1 MDTLSEKGCIV
12 VLDSRFNVVSV
23 DPVRNRRT
31 GNGAISKTDGPA
43 SRFCDP
49 KRFVIAEMIDALR
62 KEGIWHGVTGRK
74 GDEDFPAQIS
84 AYTIR
89 NRHAQPEYFLLFI
102 DPVYHSFP
110 EYAATAKTL
119 QIDPLTGLPNRA
131 NLMHLMEKR
140 IPIAYEQ
147 QKHFGFLFIEFKN
160 LSNYNDMIGIDAEDR
175 LIVQLSDRLRSLGTF
190 DKFLAR
196 IGDHQFALLVDGTP
210 PAAPSLREAEHIIR
224 LLSEPFSIDSHL
236 FYLNASIGISLF
248 PEDADDAYGLLK
260 KAESSMKQAKKEGV
274 NRIALSTHKN
284 TAEPAYGETLSLM
297 ADLPA
302 AIENGEVYF
311 LLQPQYDAVTRR
323 CRSAEL
329 LARWRHPRYGEI
341 SPAVFIPLAEK
352 SGMIEPLSIKAMTEA
367 SKIFSELESS
377 GIHDVALSLNIS
389 PFFLMKNDFIETIR
403 FFMENYN
410 LSGKKLNFEITEE
423 ILTQSVGNLVHT
435 LDQIRQMGIGIE
447 IDDYG
452 TGFTSINY
460 LANLPIDTLKI
471 DRSFVSGI
479 DVKPKERA
487 LYKAVYEMARAL
499 GFRVVAEGVE
509 TEAENSIV
517 SSFGPVLVQG
527 YYYSKPISSD
537 AFIALAR

>member
-1 MDTLSEKGCIV
+1 MHSLSEKGCIV
-12 VLDSRFNVVSV
+12 VLDTQFNVA
-23 DPVRNRRT
+23 DINALRNRQAE
-31 GNGAISKTDGPA
+31 NGAAAETDISA
-43 SRFCDP
+43 FRFCDP
-49 KRFVIAEMIDALR
+49 QYFIRPEMIDALR
-62 KEGIWHGVTGRK
+62 KDGIWRGAVDRGN
-74 GDEDFPAQIS
+74 GQDLLIQITAYAIKNRHTRADYYLLFVDPVQDIFQES
-84 AYTIR
+84 GAAAYT
-89 NRHAQPEYFLLFI
+89 AQ
-102 DPVYHSFP
+102 
-110 EYAATAKTL
+110 T
-119 QIDPLTGLPNRA
+119 DPLTGLPNRTHFI
-131 NLMHLMEKR
+131 HLTEKK
-140 IPIAYEQ
+140 IPVSYEQ
-147 QKHFGFLFIEFKN
+147 QKHFGILFIEFQN
-160 LSNYNDMIGIDAEDR
+160 LSNVSDTIGIDAEDR
-175 LIVQLSDRLRSLGTF
+175 LIVQLTGRLRSLGIS
-190 DKFLAR
+190 DNLLAR
-196 IGDHQFALLVDGTP
+196 TGERQFALLVDKM
-210 PAAPSLREAEHIIR
+210 PSSARSLQEAERIIR

-260 KAESSMKQAKKEGV
+260 KAENSMKQAKKEGV
-274 NRIALSTHKN
+274 NRISLSPHESSGK
-284 TAEPAYGETLSLM
+284 PVYGQTLSLM

-302 AIENGEVYF
+302 AIENGELYF
-311 LLQPQYDAVTRR
+311 LLQPQYDSDSRR

-329 LARWRHPRYGEI
+329 LARWKHPRYGEI

-367 SKIFSELESS
+367 SKIFSALESS
-377 GIHDVALSLNIS
+377 GIHDISLSLNIS

-423 ILTQSVGNLVHT
+423 ILTQSVENLVHT

-479 DVKPKERA
+479 DTKPKERA

-509 TEAENSIV
+509 TEKEHTVV
-517 SSFGPVLVQG
+517 SSFGPVLIQG
-527 YYYSKPISSD
+527 YYYSKPISPE

>member
-1 MDTLSEKGCIV
+1 MHSPSEKGCIV
-12 VLDSRFNVVSV
+12 VLDTQFNVAGINAL
-23 DPVRNRRT
+23 RNRQAE
-31 GNGAISKTDGPA
+31 NGAAAEADISA
-43 SRFCDP
+43 FRFCDP
-49 KRFVIAEMIDALR
+49 QCFISPEMIDALR
-62 KEGIWHGVTGRK
+62 KDGIWRGTVDRENGQ
-74 GDEDFPAQIS
+74 ELPIQITAYAIKNRHTRTDCYLLFVDPVQDIFHAGGAA
-84 AYTIR
+84 AYT
-89 NRHAQPEYFLLFI
+89 AQ
-102 DPVYHSFP
+102 
-110 EYAATAKTL
+110 T
-119 QIDPLTGLPNRA
+119 DPLTGLPNRA
-131 NLMHLMEKR
+131 HFIHLTEKK
-140 IPIAYEQ
+140 IPVSYEQ
-147 QKHFGFLFIEFKN
+147 QKHFGILYIEFQN
-160 LSNYNDMIGIDAEDR
+160 LSNVSDTIGIDAEDR
-175 LIVQLSDRLRSLGTF
+175 LIVQLAGRLRSLGVS
-190 DKFLAR
+190 DKLLAR
-196 IGDHQFALLVDGTP
+196 TGERQFALLVDEM
-210 PAAPSLREAEHIIR
+210 PSSALSLQEAERIIR

-248 PEDADDAYGLLK
+248 PEDADDAYGLLR
-260 KAESSMKQAKKEGV
+260 KAENSMKQAKKEGV
-274 NRIALSTHKN
+274 NRISLSPHESTG
-284 TAEPAYGETLSLM
+284 EPVYGQTLSLM

-302 AIENGEVYF
+302 AIENGELYF
-311 LLQPQYDAVTRR
+311 LLQPQYDAASRR

-329 LARWRHPRYGEI
+329 LARWKHPRYGEI

-367 SKIFSELESS
+367 SKIFSALESS
-377 GIHDVALSLNIS
+377 GIHDISLSLNIS

-423 ILTQSVGNLVHT
+423 ILTQSVENLVHT

-479 DVKPKERA
+479 DTKPKERA

-499 GFRVVAEGVE
+499 GFHVVAEGVE
-509 TEAENSIV
+509 TEKEHTVV
-517 SSFGPVLVQG
+517 SSFGPVLIQG
-527 YYYSKPISSD
+527 YYYSKPISPE